1 MSLPVSRELPETFKL
16 LIVDGAEVGRERY
29 AEMSRCM
36 GEELE
41 NAVARLGVGVW
52 MSWGRRGA

>member
-1 MSLPVSRELPETFKL
+1 
-16 LIVDGAEVGRERY
+16 VDGAEVGRERY

-52 MSWGRRGA
+52 MSWGRRGG